1 MTKFSGFWILFLV
14 VGTPFMFLHCSG
26 SSIPDGGVGLGGG
39 NRGHHQQGWHD
50 ITGWQLVAAGVGGK
64 EKWNKE
70 QKKSIKIL
78 TYHTFLSLFPDM
90 VFTHHVGS
98 ATMKATSRK
107 LKVGYEHNLGT
118 DKKIIAG
125 NVNLEDYHPIDPVP
139 SSKASIKPGP
149 IQHGTPLI
157 PYIPKPSPP
166 GHPKPGG
173 FF

>member
-1 MTKFSGFWILFLV
+1 
-14 VGTPFMFLHCSG
+14 
-26 SSIPDGGVGLGGG
+26 
-39 NRGHHQQGWHD
+39 
-50 ITGWQLVAAGVGGK
+50 
-64 EKWNKE
+64 
-70 QKKSIKIL
+70 
-78 TYHTFLSLFPDM
+78 M

-98 ATMKATSRK
+98 VTMKATNRK
-107 LKVGYEHNLGT
+107 LKVLALECLFFLELIKMLAIFVLGYYDLSLFNLQVNGYEHNLGT